1 MGKTIQTI
9 ATIIAGMPGVAKPT
23 KGKGKAKAAAT
34 SASSGEGHGPTLI
47 VCPSSAM
54 LQWAD
59 EVQRS
64 TPDGAVKVVAFYG
77 PGRTKLTKADLEAAD
92 IVLTTFVAPLL
103 YLHYAYHHSSLI
115 THHFKNWSS
124 FLLLHCVKLVSSTRN
139 CTLPANSTNSYDTF
153 RIHPPHRTIISCN
166 YMFKGIRCWSTN
178 TARLS
183 TRTRCRVS
191 TVVGSSCRAACS
203 GTLSHVRASLWQG
216 ERCWT
221 HVRAPKTTMIIS

>member
-23 KGKGKAKAAAT
+23 KGKGKAKAAAG

-115 THHFKNWSS
+115 TSRTGHP
-124 FLLLHCVKLVSSTRN
+124 FLLLDCVNLVASARN
-139 CTLPANSTNSYDTF
+139 CTLPANSTKS
-153 RIHPPHRTIISCN
+153 
-166 YMFKGIRCWSTN
+166 
-178 TARLS
+178 
-183 TRTRCRVS
+183 
-191 TVVGSSCRAACS
+191 
-203 GTLSHVRASLWQG
+203 
-216 ERCWT
+216 
-221 HVRAPKTTMIIS
+221 